1 MLPTKGSKLGW
12 LSVKAKLEFGL
23 KLELTAGAVLSVK
36 EKLELGLNGG
46 VAAGAGW
53 LSVKAKL
60 ELGLNGGFAAGA
72 GWLSVKAKLELGLKD
87 VFGGLSVKAKPELPE
102 GLKLVAAAGDGVGSK
117 SILAWSRGKKEH
129 GNIRLNSTPLVEGSF
144 RAQGCN

>member
-1 MLPTKGSKLGW
+1 
-12 LSVKAKLEFGL
+12 LEFGL

-117 SILAWSRGKKEH
+117 SISRSTVGVGALARVSRGASRRARSSR
-129 GNIRLNSTPLVEGSF
+129 GAGAAGAACWLVGGPEPCHRFSM
-144 RAQGCN
+144 